1 MRIGRRVAAWRC
13 LTVHVAGEVNLVRR
27 VVEDVLQACCRR
39 GNIIDR
45 CDRASDDDGKG

>member
-13 LTVHVAGEVNLVRR
+13 LTVHVAGEVNLMCR
-27 VVEDVLQACCRR
+27 VVEDVFQACCRC